1 MLNQNPA
8 NPGHPT
14 CPAREAAFQGASTM
28 SLAERR
34 ARALAPTIFCPASKV
49 EHCIRQATPSSAS
62 S

>member
-8 NPGHPT
+8 NPGHLT
-14 CPAREAAFQGASTM
+14 GAARETAFQGASTM

-34 ARALAPTIFCPASKV
+34 ALALAPTIFCPASNV
-49 EHCIRQATPSSAS
+49 DQCLRQATETRAS